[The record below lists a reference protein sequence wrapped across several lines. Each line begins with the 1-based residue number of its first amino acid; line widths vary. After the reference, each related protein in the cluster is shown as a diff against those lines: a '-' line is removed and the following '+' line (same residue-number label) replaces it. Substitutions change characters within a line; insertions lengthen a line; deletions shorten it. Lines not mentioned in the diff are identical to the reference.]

1 MPTMDRE
8 RRNFGQT
15 NSDNDPQQIAESRL
29 EALRHQAVSRATLTG
44 ISTGASTLYAPP
56 YDRGDVSAHKI
67 LYMAYP
73 YDRGDDTTSIQPKF
87 CFVFPVPAGIT
98 DSVTNEYDDEG
109 GFLKRVLGAAFTG
122 GNALDAAG
130 KEFGRVI
137 DNFAGDFQRG
147 GASFEQNEFYY
158 KGTAKREFSF
168 SHKMTPLSYD
178 QSNEMKEIVDNL
190 TRMSLPSTGGNPH
203 AVRVTSPAEWE
214 IHFLSNGVDNPFLP
228 KIGRCIL
235 ETVSV
240 NNTPNESFQPSKR
253 NYYPND
259 VDIELS
265 FKEILIRTRED
276 V

>member
-1 MPTMDRE
+1 MSEIR
-8 RRNFGQT
+8 
-15 NSDNDPQQIAESRL
+15 ESRL
-29 EALRHQAVSRATLTG
+29 EALRHQAISRATLTSV
-44 ISTGASTLYAPP
+44 STGSSTLYAPP
-56 YDRGDVSAHKI
+56 YEKGDVSTHKI

-73 YDRGDDTTSIQPKF
+73 YEGGDNTSIQPKF

-109 GFLKRVLGAAFTG
+109 GMLKRVLGAAFNG
-122 GNALDAAG
+122 GNVLDAAG
-130 KEFGRVI
+130 KEVGRVI
-137 DNFAGDFQRG
+137 DNFAGDFKRG
-147 GASFEQNEFYY
+147 GASFEQNEFYF
-158 KGTAKREFSF
+158 KGTAKRDFSF
-168 SHKMTPLSYD
+168 SHKMTPLSYE

-190 TRMSLPSTGGNPH
+190 TRMSLPSADGNPNP
-203 AVRVTSPAEWE
+203 VRVTSPAEWE

-228 KIGRCIL
+228 KIGRCVL
-235 ETVSV
+235 ESVSE
-240 NNTPNESFQPSKR
+240 NNTPNESFQQSKR

>member
-8 RRNFGQT
+8 RRNFDQT
-15 NSDNDPQQIAESRL
+15 NSANASQRNVNEMRL
-29 EALRHQAVSRATLTG
+29 EALRHQAVSRQRTTSLG
-44 ISTGASTLYAPP
+44 KRSSTLYAPP

-73 YDRGDDTTSIQPKF
+73 YEKDDTTSIQPKF

-109 GFLKRVLGAAFTG
+109 GFLKRVLGAAFNG

-130 KEFGRVI
+130 KEVGRVI
-137 DNFAGDFQRG
+137 DNFAGDFKRG